1 MELIEYLENNIK
13 NPVGFIGHL
22 PIEILTIQKG
32 YVKALL
38 KGSKEIANPFGT
50 VHGGLYYAVADTV
63 AGTAAM
69 THGKYVTTSTG
80 HIHYLNGAPAEKD
93 LIVET
98 VELKAGRSLLTY
110 EVNFYT
116 SENILV
122 CKATLEYYA
131 LREIVLED
139 Q

>member
-1 MELIEYLENNIK
+1 MELLEYLKKNIEQ
-13 NPVGFIGHL
+13 PVGFIGHL
-22 PIEILTIQKG
+22 PIEILEIKEG

-69 THGKYVTTSTG
+69 TYGKYVTTSTG

-93 LIVET
+93 LLVET

-131 LREIVLED
+131 LREIVI
-139 Q
+139 

>member
-1 MELIEYLENNIK
+1 MELLEYLKKNIEQ
-13 NPVGFIGHL
+13 PVGFIGHL
-22 PIEILTIQKG
+22 PIEILEIKEG
-32 YVKALL
+32 YVKARL

-69 THGKYVTTSTG
+69 TYGKYVTTTTG

-93 LIVET
+93 LLVET

-131 LREIVLED
+131 LREIVI
-139 Q
+139 